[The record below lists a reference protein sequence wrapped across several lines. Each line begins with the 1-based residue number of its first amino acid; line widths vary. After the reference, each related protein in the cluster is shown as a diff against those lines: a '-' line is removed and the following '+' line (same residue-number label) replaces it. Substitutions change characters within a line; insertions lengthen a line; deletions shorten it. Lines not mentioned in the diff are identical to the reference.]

1 MTLDDLKKVQAI
13 DTELLFHVADIC
25 EKHDIKFVLM
35 FGTLLGAV
43 RHGGP
48 IPWDDDVD
56 IAMTRENY
64 MKFLKVADSELDH
77 SKYQLRIMG
86 SGSPDYISEIKIGKK
101 GTLYC
106 MPGAENFDIMKM
118 IQLDIFLLDYVKEM
132 PLKKA
137 HIYDKFRSF
146 LMLTKLN
153 WGEKKQLFLCIDKSI
168 HKCKWFYKLG
178 LFVMHGLRLACGGE
192 KSIEHLVYN
201 MFVDTKKK
209 SKNVGCLCY
218 SSTCVWNAK
227 DFVNAAEYIYY
238 EGRKFLVPNNSKDIL
253 TKRYGDF
260 MQYPP
265 ENKRL
270 RKGFD
275 TWICQI
281 SNS

>member
-1 MTLDDLKKVQAI
+1 MTLEDLKKVQAI

-64 MKFLKVADSELDH
+64 MKFLKVAESELDH
-77 SKYQLRIMG
+77 SKYELRIMG
-86 SGSPDYISEIKIGKK
+86 SGSPDYISEIKIGRK

-106 MPGAENFDIMKM
+106 MPGTENLDIMNM
-118 IQLDIFLLDYVKEM
+118 IQLDIFLIDYIKEM
-132 PLKKA
+132 SPQKARLYKKL
-137 HIYDKFRSF
+137 HSF
-146 LMLTKLN
+146 IMLTKLN
-153 WGEKKQLFLCIDKSI
+153 WDEKKLLLLCIERST
-168 HKCKWFYKLG
+168 HKYKWIYKLG
-178 LFVMHGLRLACGGE
+178 IFFMHALRTIIGE
-192 KSIEHLVYN
+192 KTMECLVYK
-201 MFVDTKKK
+201 MFVDTEEK

-218 SSTCVWNAK
+218 APVSTWDATDYINPV
-227 DFVNAAEYIYY
+227 DIYY
-238 EGRKFLVPNNSKDIL
+238 EGRKFNAPNNYKDIL
-253 TKRYGDF
+253 AKEYGDY
-260 MQYPP
+260 MQFPP

-275 TWICQI
+275 TWICKFNTEI
-281 SNS
+281 

>member
-1 MTLDDLKKVQAI
+1 MTLEDLKKVQAI

-64 MKFLKVADSELDH
+64 MKFLKVAENELDH

-86 SGSPDYISEIKIGKK
+86 SGSPNYISEIKIGKK

-106 MPGAENFDIMKM
+106 MPGSEDLDIMKM
-118 IQLDIFLLDYVKEM
+118 IQLDIFLIDHVKEM
-132 PLKKA
+132 SPRKA
-137 HIYDKFRSF
+137 HIYNKIRS
-146 LMLTKLN
+146 LIMLAKLN
-153 WGEKKQLFLCIDKSI
+153 WGEKKLLFLCIDRST
-168 HKCKWFYKLG
+168 HKFKWFYKLG
-178 LFVMHGLRLACGGE
+178 LLAMHGLRAIWGGE
-192 KSIEHLVYN
+192 KPMERTIYN
-201 MFVDTKKK
+201 MYVDKTKT
-209 SKNVGCLCY
+209 SKIVGCFC
-218 SSTCVWNAK
+218 SSSVSTW
-227 DFVNAAEYIYY
+227 AATDYINPVDICY
-238 EGRKFLVPNNSKDIL
+238 EGRKFYAPNNYKEIL
-253 TKRYGDF
+253 AKEYGDY

-275 TWICQI
+275 TWICKF
-281 SNS
+281 SNP

>member
-118 IQLDIFLLDYVKEM
+118 IQLDIFLLDYIKEM
-132 PLKKA
+132 SPIKTRLYKKF
-137 HIYDKFRSF
+137 HSF
-146 LMLTKLN
+146 IMLTKLN
-153 WGEKKQLFLCIDKSI
+153 WSEKKLLFLCIERST
-168 HKCKWFYKLG
+168 HKYKWLYKLG
-178 LFVMHGLRLACGGE
+178 LFVMHSIRTIIGGE
-192 KSIEHLVYN
+192 KTMEYLIYK
-201 MFVDTKKK
+201 MFVETYKK
-209 SKNVGCLCY
+209 STNVGCLCY
-218 SSTCVWNAK
+218 APITTW
-227 DFVNAAEYIYY
+227 AATNFINPVDVYY
-238 EGRKFLVPNNSKDIL
+238 NGRKFNAPSNYEKIL
-253 TKRYGDF
+253 TKEYGNY
-260 MQYPP
+260 MQYPS
-265 ENKRL
+265 EDKRL

-275 TWICQI
+275 AWICKF
-281 SNS
+281 NV